1 MLKLIP
7 FLLYCGLLFGQVSG
21 GELVP
26 GFSVSNQMDV
36 EGRHLEAGMSMADA
50 MTALGSGAKVFMK
63 PKHTSTEK
71 LLAENARAEALAP
84 MMPGVTEFGRRMAE
98 ACGDCW
104 IGSLVKRL
112 GKHDQVR
119 VALMGPDRDSLR
131 VWALFLDHDNALAQR
146 WRSQFMADL
155 KQQATYFVTEDGT
168 YRVSRVLNTVRIERV
183 K

>member
-1 MLKLIP
+1 MKLTL
-7 FLLYCGLLFGQVSG
+7 FLLFTGILMGQAPE

-26 GFSVSNQMDV
+26 GFSVSNQMEV

-50 MTALGSGAKVFMK
+50 LAALGSDAKIFMK
-63 PKHTSTEK
+63 PKRTSTAK
-71 LLAENARAEALAP
+71 LLAENSRAETLAP

-104 IGSLVKRL
+104 IGSLVKRI

-168 YRVSRVLNTVRIERV
+168 YRVSRVLNTIRIERV